1 MKSLTESINESLK
14 PNIKRLAK
22 EILKEIDD
30 LDSME
35 AYEAISN
42 FLRSTLA
49 DCGDKE
55 IEDRTEELLDRAS
68 KENAFETGLYEDM
81 VDLIDSIR

>member
-30 LDSME
+30 LDRME

-42 FLRSTLA
+42 FLRSTVA
-49 DCGDKE
+49 KCGDKE
-55 IEDRTEELLDRAS
+55 IEDRTEQLLYRAS

-81 VDLIDSIR
+81 VDLIDSID